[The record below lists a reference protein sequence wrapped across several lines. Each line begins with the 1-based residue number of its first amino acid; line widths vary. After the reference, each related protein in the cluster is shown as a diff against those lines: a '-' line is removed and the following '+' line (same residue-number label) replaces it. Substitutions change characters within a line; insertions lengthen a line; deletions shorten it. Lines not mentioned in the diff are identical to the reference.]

1 MESIIILYFLRSKWK
16 YSEYVNVTR
25 EVFEVTLN
33 IMKHLLPAYP
43 VNSFSVLL

>member
-16 YSEYVNVTR
+16 YTEYVTR

-43 VNSFSVLL
+43 VNSLSVLL

>member
-1 MESIIILYFLRSKWK
+1 MESIIILCFLCSKWK
-16 YSEYVNVTR
+16 YTEYVTW

-43 VNSFSVLL
+43 VNSLSVLL